1 MSDLEKLLSAVRSM
15 RDWQKTYFK
24 TRSPEALQRAKTAE
38 REVDEIIQKIDNPN
52 QPKQG
57 ELL

>member
-1 MSDLEKLLSAVRSM
+1 MSDLEKLLAAVRSM

-24 TRSPEALQRAKTAE
+24 TRSPEALQRAKLAE
-38 REVDEIIQKIDNPN
+38 KEVDALVQKIDNPN
-52 QPKQG
+52 QPTQG